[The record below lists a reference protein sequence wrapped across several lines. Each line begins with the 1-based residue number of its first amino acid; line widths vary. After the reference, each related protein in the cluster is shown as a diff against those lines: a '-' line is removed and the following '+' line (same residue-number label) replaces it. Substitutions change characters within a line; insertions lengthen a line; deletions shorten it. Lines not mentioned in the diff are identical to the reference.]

1 MTLLST
7 IRHDSV
13 FRAGEYSNYPIH
25 IVGAGATG
33 SRVFMSLIELG
44 LSNISVYDYDKV
56 EAHNLANQAYMH
68 EHIGVP
74 KVQALK
80 SLASMKLGVAEDQLP
95 MQFINERIDQRKF
108 SGFLFLLT
116 DTMTSRRQIVDAQD
130 KGPNSELFQV
140 FETRMASTHGNVYH
154 FSPTNSVQLQ
164 RWYDSLISDD
174 EGEMSPCGTS
184 ISVGPTASLIANL
197 AVWEFMNFLLDDG
210 CATAQLD
217 VFFKPMMF
225 STKDNI

>member
-13 FRAGEYSNYPIH
+13 FRAGEYNNYPIH

-44 LSNISVYDYDKV
+44 LTNISVYDYDKV

-80 SLASMKLGVAEDQLP
+80 SLASMKLGIAEDQLP
-95 MQFINERIDQRKF
+95 MQFVNERIDQRKF
-108 SGFLFLLT
+108 NGFLFLLT
-116 DTMTSRRQIVDAQD
+116 DTMASRRQIVDAQD
-130 KGPNSELFQV
+130 KGPNSELFQI

-154 FSPTNSVQLQ
+154 FSPTNSVQLE